1 MSQSDYPELIA
12 NDAGDFRP
20 TGIRNLSPGLVERGK
35 IKIGEKGAKRQKQ
48 GGGEFQLPV
57 KLDHF
62 VVTTMERGLDNNFV
76 QDRDVMA
83 KLGDKPR
90 EIPIQLV
97 YDDINLNFPSRY
109 ACYIGKTLWC
119 SGDGQ
124 QARRAN
130 TNEQGVLQPG
140 HHLVQCPCPRQ
151 DPTYTGIDKCKI
163 TGTLSAVITGADVVG
178 GVWKFRTTSYNSVVG
193 ILSSLAMIKRITGGR
208 LAGIP
213 LVMKLSPKAVTDPI
227 KGSQQTIYVVS
238 VEYRG
243 SVQALRTAG
252 YLALREDKEHGVKI
266 ELLED
271 QARLML
277 AERRDEFEDDVD
289 DVVAEFFPEQAAA
302 AAGVPLASQQE
313 TTTAATQASQTRSF
327 ASYAPAADVTD
338 VTDVQDTS
346 QAAEKPA
353 AAEPEQQAA
362 AVNDN
367 KKPVARA
374 RQAPKAKAEE
384 ASPPPAEDPPSDTP
398 AAQAPTA
405 TQSKPQADAAG
416 FDPFDQ
422 F

>member
-1 MSQSDYPELIA
+1 MSKNPDYPELIA
-12 NDAGDFRP
+12 EDAGDFRP
-20 TGIRNLSPGLVERGK
+20 SGIRNLSPGLVERGK
-35 IKIGEKGAKRQKQ
+35 IKIGEKGAKRQKS

-62 VVTTMERGLDNNFV
+62 VVTTMERGVDNNFKH
-76 QDRDVMA
+76 DAEVMS
-83 KLGDKPR
+83 KLGSQPR

-109 ACYIGKTLWC
+109 ACYIGRTLWC

-130 TNEQGVLQPG
+130 TNERGELLPG
-140 HHLVQCPCPRQ
+140 HHLVQCTCPRQ
-151 DPTYTGIDKCKI
+151 DPTYTGADKCKI
-163 TGTLSAVITGADVVG
+163 TGTLSSVITGADVVG

-243 SVQALRTAG
+243 SVQDLRAAG
-252 YLALREDKEHGVKI
+252 YLALREDKDHGVKI

-271 QARLML
+271 SARSML
-277 AERRDEFEDDVD
+277 AERTDEYEDEAEDITS
-289 DVVAEFFPEQAAA
+289 EFFPEQAAA
-302 AAGVPLASQQE
+302 SAGVQMANQ
-313 TTTAATQASQTRSF
+313 TTVIVQPSQTRSF
-327 ASYAPAADVTD
+327 ASYAATGEATDVLDNYLAEGESGGIIQQAEEPAPAAVENKKTKSAKKPDPTPAETTKKIESPPANPAADD
-338 VTDVQDTS
+338 D
-346 QAAEKPA
+346 
-353 AAEPEQQAA
+353 
-362 AVNDN
+362 
-367 KKPVARA
+367 
-374 RQAPKAKAEE
+374 
-384 ASPPPAEDPPSDTP
+384 
-398 AAQAPTA
+398 
-405 TQSKPQADAAG
+405 
-416 FDPFDQ
+416 FDPFSQ

>member
-1 MSQSDYPELIA
+1 MSNSDYPELIS

-35 IKIGEKGAKRQKQ
+35 IKIGEKGAKRSKQ

-62 VVTTMERGLDNNFV
+62 VVTTMERGLDNNFTH
-76 QDRDVMA
+76 DKEVMA

-151 DPTYTGIDKCKI
+151 DPTYTGSDKCKI

-178 GVWKFRTTSYNSVVG
+178 GVWKFRTTSFNSVVG

-213 LVMKLSPKAVTDPI
+213 LVMKLSPKAVTDPV

-243 SVQALRTAG
+243 SVQALRSAG

-271 QARLML
+271 QARVML
-277 AERRDEFEDDVD
+277 AERRDEFEDDAD

-302 AAGVPLASQQE
+302 AAGVPLGGL
-313 TTTAATQASQTRSF
+313 TATQASQTRSF
-327 ASYAPAADVTD
+327 ASYAPADD
-338 VTDVQDTS
+338 VTDVQDTAQPADEPAAAKAEQ
-346 QAAEKPA
+346 QADPATNDNKKPAARARQAIKAKPDEPAAQPAEDPPAEKPA
-353 AAEPEQQAA
+353 AA
-362 AVNDN
+362 
-367 KKPVARA
+367 
-374 RQAPKAKAEE
+374 
-384 ASPPPAEDPPSDTP
+384 SP
-398 AAQAPTA
+398 AAPA
-405 TQSKPQADAAG
+405 SDADN
-416 FDPFDQ
+416 FDPFNS